1 MDKYKNNLLKTVIEL
16 SESKEWDEASKEWEL
31 KESYIC
37 KDATETCVCGKVGIK
52 DISVLRNIHNDNILH
67 PIGNCCVKKFQ
78 NVELIEDMNNAI
90 EMYPLYDAVKN
101 HQFIEFNRDFF
112 SRKVLKILL

>member
-1 MDKYKNNLLKTVIEL
+1 MDKYKNNLIKTVLEL

-52 DISVLRNIHNDNILH
+52 DISVLRNVHNDNIFKNQLYSPCKRYFERRRPRL
-67 PIGNCCVKKFQ
+67 PIRCAITRRSPAIRYFYTCGLMDNNCQK
-78 NVELIEDMNNAI
+78 
-90 EMYPLYDAVKN
+90 
-101 HQFIEFNRDFF
+101 
-112 SRKVLKILL
+112 